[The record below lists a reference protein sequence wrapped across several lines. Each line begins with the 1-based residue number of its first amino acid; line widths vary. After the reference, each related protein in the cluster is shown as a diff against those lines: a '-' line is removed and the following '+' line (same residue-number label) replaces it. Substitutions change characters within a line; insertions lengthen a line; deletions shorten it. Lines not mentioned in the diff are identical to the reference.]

1 MRRADRVPA
10 CGKGRGL
17 VMAQQIA
24 QDERGEAQ
32 PSAGDFDVP
41 YRVGESLPGVCTV
54 KDVARVF
61 GISESAVHHLKDR
74 GRLRDFLLPSLPG
87 DRKSR
92 YSGARLSAWL
102 RGEFQPGRVFGRHAG
117 SVR

>member
-1 MRRADRVPA
+1 MN
-10 CGKGRGL
+10 
-17 VMAQQIA
+17 QIRE
-24 QDERGEAQ
+24 DERGEAQ
-32 PSAGDFDVP
+32 ASARDFDVP
-41 YRVGESLPGVCTV
+41 YRVGETLPVVCTV

-74 GRLRDFLLPSLPG
+74 GRLRDFLLPALPG

-102 RGEFQPGRVFGRHAG
+102 RGEFQPQRVFGRHTS
-117 SVR
+117 SVKSAVR